1 MNLKKYLSFFI
12 KMMVSGVLALV
23 ILSALCLIYY
33 NPPMSAAQPDGYT
46 NWKYVPNS
54 SWRFMTEGHGHGTIN
69 SLGYNDPQDPTPGVE
84 SICFLGSS
92 QTEAR
97 QIDQNKSFTSLLE
110 TMISSDA
117 SASNDYQCLN
127 LGISGHFFE
136 IVVSNFQ
143 NFADSFDDVRYAV
156 IEINYVEFTEEE
168 VERMLKEEYH
178 SDYGARSLLS
188 KALQKIP
195 YLRLVS
201 RQLNDLQKNKAAA
214 APASVPSEVP
224 SYENY
229 AAILDPVMGKL
240 SRIAQEHNFELIILK
255 HSRIALDEEGNA
267 YAQGSQEALEQFR
280 QSCEA
285 NGIGFI
291 CTDDLF
297 CEYVN
302 THQEMPYGFPNA
314 YCGEGHLNE
323 VGHQLITQLLYS
335 ELFAAKEG

>member
-12 KMMVSGVLALV
+12 KMMVSGILALV

-33 NPPMSAAQPDGYT
+33 NPPMSAAQTDGYT

-54 SWRFMTEGHGHGTIN
+54 SWRFMTEGHGRGTIN
-69 SLGYNDPQDPTPGVE
+69 SLGYNDPQDPIPGVE

-92 QTEAR
+92 QTEAL

-117 SASNDYQCLN
+117 SPANDYQCLN

-143 NFADSFDDVRYAV
+143 NFADSFDDVRYVV
-156 IEINYVEFTEEE
+156 IEVNNIEFTEEE
-168 VERMLKEEYH
+168 VESMLNEEYH
-178 SDYGARSLLS
+178 SDYGARSFLA
-188 KALQKIP
+188 KALQQIP
-195 YLRLVS
+195 YLRLIS
-201 RQLNDLQKNKAAA
+201 RQFNDLQKNKPTTVAVPYE
-214 APASVPSEVP
+214 APN
-224 SYENY
+224 YEDY
-229 AAILDPVMGKL
+229 AALLDPVMGKL
-240 SRIAQEHNFELIILK
+240 SQIAQEHNFEIIILK
-255 HSRIALDEEGNA
+255 HSRIALDAEGNA
-267 YAQGSQEALEQFR
+267 YAQGSEEALEQFR

-285 NGIGFI
+285 NGIGFL
-291 CTDDLF
+291 CTNDLF

-323 VGHQLITQLLYS
+323 VGHQLIAQLLYS